1 MSERFDL
8 SDFSQRAAGMV
19 AASEAI
25 RKGELIV
32 LPTDTV
38 YGVGADAF
46 TPWAVS
52 RLLAAKGRG
61 RDMPPPV
68 LVGTVRAA
76 TALVD
81 DFGPFGQDLID
92 EFWPGGLT
100 LVARAQPTL
109 AWDLGDTKG
118 TVAVRMPLHA
128 HALELLKATGP
139 MAVSSANT
147 TGRPAANT
155 VDEAIEQ
162 LGDSI
167 SVYLDGGPCGGG
179 VASTIIDLTG
189 SVPRLLRAGA
199 ISMDRLR
206 EVAAL
211 VTGEEVNPPGVNGAG
226 PDQAPD
232 PEPGEPAEAEAPAVL
247 DGPPDIPSDSPADA
261 RADALTAEATG
272 PVTPHPPADAV
283 DATSPPDPVD
293 TTLHGDTGDA
303 HVSAS
308 TPEAWAI
315 PGEVTDDPVVPP
327 EETAESPAEELM
339 EDAAQAQEPADDP
352 AAPVTSESATAAPFE
367 AATSGKKTGRT
378 RKPPAAATPAADEP
392 AGPEAGT
399 PAAPVTSEAVTA
411 EPPAPAA
418 KPARARKP
426 AAPRKPAAR
435 KPAADSAATSTPRA
449 AEATPT
455 TEGTP
460 ATEAPA
466 KTTRKP
472 ATPRKPAARKPAAER
487 KSTPRRPAVR
497 TTTPSDPPTLGEQTD
512 TLSQPGDAESG
523 GPA

>member
-1 MSERFDL
+1 MTERFDL
-8 SDFSQRAAGMV
+8 SDPAQHAAGMV

-76 TALVD
+76 SALID

-100 LVARAQPTL
+100 LVARATPTL

-128 HALELLKATGP
+128 AALDLLKATGP

-147 TGRPAANT
+147 TGRPAATT
-155 VDEAIEQ
+155 VDEAMEQ

-167 SVYLDGGPCGGG
+167 SVYLDGGQCGGG

-206 EVAAL
+206 QVAAL
-211 VTGEEVNPPGVNGAG
+211 ITGDEVSEPEVNGTAVL
-226 PDQAPD
+226 
-232 PEPGEPAEAEAPAVL
+232 PEPDDSESTADEAVP

-261 RADALTAEATG
+261 RADALTA
-272 PVTPHPPADAV
+272 
-283 DATSPPDPVD
+283 
-293 TTLHGDTGDA
+293 
-303 HVSAS
+303 
-308 TPEAWAI
+308 
-315 PGEVTDDPVVPP
+315 
-327 EETAESPAEELM
+327 
-339 EDAAQAQEPADDP
+339 AAADDP
-352 AAPVTSESATAAPFE
+352 AAPVTTEDADAAPH
-367 AATSGKKTGRT
+367 
-378 RKPPAAATPAADEP
+378 
-392 AGPEAGT
+392 
-399 PAAPVTSEAVTA
+399 PVTPT
-411 EPPAPAA
+411 

-426 AAPRKPAAR
+426 AAPRKPAAA
-435 KPAADSAATSTPRA
+435 KTSTPRKTAATRTTRAKA
-449 AEATPT
+449 AETSAA
-455 TEGTP
+455 ETP
-460 ATEAPA
+460 AAPA
-466 KTTRKP
+466 KP
-472 ATPRKPAARKPAAER
+472 AARKPAARKPAGQATTRRTAARKATAAVPADDTAPAEDT
-487 KSTPRRPAVR
+487 SPAA
-497 TTTPSDPPTLGEQTD
+497 PGEAQA
-512 TLSQPGDAESG
+512 GDAQPADES
-523 GPA
+523 

>member
-1 MSERFDL
+1 MTERFDL
-8 SDFSQRAAGMV
+8 SDPAQHAAGMV

-76 TALVD
+76 SALID

-100 LVARAQPTL
+100 LVARATPTL

-128 HALELLKATGP
+128 AALDLLKATGP

-147 TGRPAANT
+147 TGRPAATT
-155 VDEAIEQ
+155 VDEAMEQ

-167 SVYLDGGPCGGG
+167 SVYLDGGQCGGG

-206 EVAAL
+206 QVAAL
-211 VTGEEVNPPGVNGAG
+211 ITGDEVSEPEVNGTAVLPE
-226 PDQAPD
+226 PDD
-232 PEPGEPAEAEAPAVL
+232 PEPTADEAVP

-261 RADALTAEATG
+261 RADALTA
-272 PVTPHPPADAV
+272 
-283 DATSPPDPVD
+283 
-293 TTLHGDTGDA
+293 
-303 HVSAS
+303 
-308 TPEAWAI
+308 
-315 PGEVTDDPVVPP
+315 
-327 EETAESPAEELM
+327 
-339 EDAAQAQEPADDP
+339 
-352 AAPVTSESATAAPFE
+352 
-367 AATSGKKTGRT
+367 
-378 RKPPAAATPAADEP
+378 AAAE
-392 AGPEAGT
+392 T
-399 PAAPVTSEAVTA
+399 PAAPVTTEDADAAPHPVT
-411 EPPAPAA
+411 PT

-426 AAPRKPAAR
+426 AAPRKPAAA
-435 KPAADSAATSTPRA
+435 KTSTPRKTAATRTTRAKA
-449 AEATPT
+449 AETSAA
-455 TEGTP
+455 ETP
-460 ATEAPA
+460 AAPAAPA
-466 KTTRKP
+466 KP
-472 ATPRKPAARKPAAER
+472 AARKPAARKPAGQATTRRTAARKATAAVPADDTAPAEDT
-487 KSTPRRPAVR
+487 SPAA
-497 TTTPSDPPTLGEQTD
+497 PEEAQA
-512 TLSQPGDAESG
+512 GDAQPADES
-523 GPA
+523 

>member
-1 MSERFDL
+1 
-8 SDFSQRAAGMV
+8 MV

-109 AWDLGDTKG
+109 AWDLGETKG

-128 HALELLKATGP
+128 GALDLLKATGP

-155 VDEAIEQ
+155 VDEAMEQ

-211 VTGEEVNPPGVNGAG
+211 ITGDEAEETPIVNGTDVLGDPDGTTGVATPG
-226 PDQAPD
+226 PANVAEDAV
-232 PEPGEPAEAEAPAVL
+232 PA
-247 DGPPDIPSDSPADA
+247 GPPDIPSDSPADL
-261 RADALTAEATG
+261 RADALAAGDLRAFTEAFEAPG
-272 PVTPHPPADAV
+272 EPAPAD
-283 DATSPPDPVD
+283 SPAPAGSPVK
-293 TTLHGDTGDA
+293 
-303 HVSAS
+303 
-308 TPEAWAI
+308 
-315 PGEVTDDPVVPP
+315 
-327 EETAESPAEELM
+327 AES
-339 EDAAQAQEPADDP
+339 
-352 AAPVTSESATAAPFE
+352 
-367 AATSGKKTGRT
+367 
-378 RKPPAAATPAADEP
+378 
-392 AGPEAGT
+392 
-399 PAAPVTSEAVTA
+399 AVTA
-411 EPPAPAA
+411 ESAATEEAAAPETAP
-418 KPARARKP
+418 KTTRARKP
-426 AAPRKPAAR
+426 AAP
-435 KPAADSAATSTPRA
+435 
-449 AEATPT
+449 
-455 TEGTP
+455 
-460 ATEAPA
+460 
-466 KTTRKP
+466 RKP
-472 ATPRKPAARKPAAER
+472 ATPRKPAARKTTTRTTKPTTAAAAAETPAEADSAAAVDTPTAATPAGARATPVPEATGAPATPRKTTTRKPASERKATATRRTAARNATAATPAEPAPSGPAEDTGDPAAASAPDE
-487 KSTPRRPAVR
+487 A
-497 TTTPSDPPTLGEQTD
+497 
-512 TLSQPGDAESG
+512 
-523 GPA
+523 GPARPS

>member
-76 TALVD
+76 SALVD
-81 DFGPFGQDLID
+81 DFGTFGQDLID

-179 VASTIIDLTG
+179 VAAKIIALTG

-211 VTGEEVNPPGVNGAG
+211 VTGEEVNPPGTTDDTDAA
-226 PDQAPD
+226 DA
-232 PEPGEPAEAEAPAVL
+232 ELAEPAADAFPESGSLDPPPA
-247 DGPPDIPSDSPADA
+247 IPSASPADA
-261 RADALTAEATG
+261 RADALT
-272 PVTPHPPADAV
+272 
-283 DATSPPDPVD
+283 S
-293 TTLHGDTGDA
+293 
-303 HVSAS
+303 
-308 TPEAWAI
+308 
-315 PGEVTDDPVVPP
+315 
-327 EETAESPAEELM
+327 
-339 EDAAQAQEPADDP
+339 
-352 AAPVTSESATAAPFE
+352 
-367 AATSGKKTGRT
+367 
-378 RKPPAAATPAADEP
+378 ADE
-392 AGPEAGT
+392 ALTDEA
-399 PAAPVTSEAVTA
+399 
-411 EPPAPAA
+411 PPAPA
-418 KPARARKP
+418 
-426 AAPRKPAAR
+426 
-435 KPAADSAATSTPRA
+435 TS
-449 AEATPT
+449 
-455 TEGTP
+455 
-460 ATEAPA
+460 
-466 KTTRKP
+466 
-472 ATPRKPAARKPAAER
+472 
-487 KSTPRRPAVR
+487 
-497 TTTPSDPPTLGEQTD
+497 
-512 TLSQPGDAESG
+512 
-523 GPA
+523 